1 MRIGRVF
8 AASFWGH
15 SVARAFVPTF
25 RHHRSAVTMSS
36 TPLFDPSPYFTAPQ
50 PAETKDYCMQ
60 QTMVRVK
67 DPAVSMKFYCEVLGF
82 KLLMYRDFPQWGF
95 SVYFV
100 AHGLSGE
107 VLVP

>member
-1 MRIGRVF
+1 MDPLGAVGSVETTPVTEEILKPGSGSP
-8 AASFWGH
+8 ASP
-15 SVARAFVPTF
+15 R
-25 RHHRSAVTMSS
+25 
-36 TPLFDPSPYFTAPQ
+36 PQ

-107 VLVP
+107 RRLPTGLEMSMDVWRS